1 MKFTIKTQFLIGKQ
15 VEISEE
21 PFNIDEMFDQN
32 NILIK
37 NQKINDFKSE
47 SKSDRN

>member
-1 MKFTIKTQFLIGKQ
+1 

-37 NQKINDFKSE
+37 NKKFNDIKSE
-47 SKSDRN
+47 SNSDRN